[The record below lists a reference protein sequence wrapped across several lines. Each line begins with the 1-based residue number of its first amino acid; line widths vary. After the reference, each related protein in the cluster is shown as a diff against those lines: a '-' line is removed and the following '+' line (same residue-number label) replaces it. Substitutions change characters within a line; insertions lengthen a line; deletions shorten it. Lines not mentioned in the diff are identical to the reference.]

1 MRVMMV
7 FFLASIMASAQSRPC
22 NPKQM
27 ESEVRAVINRV
38 MELRSRQDPRFLSF
52 YADDEYSFP
61 GESWSFQGRERIASR
76 EGEMKLARQS
86 GISWRMDLR
95 DVHLKVGCETSWI
108 AATVHVEQI
117 DSNGTVRR
125 RLAVDGCPG
134 EAKHEVADCVSAFV
148 RLLVSVSPFSNS
160 KALLGATMLESVT
173 AGRSVVIRGSVLPA
187 AF

>member
-22 NPKQM
+22 NPKEM

-86 GISWRMDLR
+86 GISWRTDLR
-95 DVHLKVGCETSWI
+95 DVHLKAGCETSWI

-117 DSNGTVRR
+117 DSNGTVRSAADWRLTAVLER
-125 RLAVDGCPG
+125 RNSNWVIVHQHSSQPTDPQDWWVDTPPNHPYRI
-134 EAKHEVADCVSAFV
+134 E
-148 RLLVSVSPFSNS
+148 R
-160 KALLGATMLESVT
+160 
-173 AGRSVVIRGSVLPA
+173 
-187 AF
+187 